1 MTFLLNADL
10 SAFEKFIEILK
21 AILLGIVEGITEWLP
36 VSSTGHMILLD
47 ELISLRVSDGFREM
61 LLVVIQLGAILAVPV
76 LFWDRLVPFS
86 RKKSDAEK
94 KRIYSLWLKVIVGV
108 IPAAVLG
115 FLLDDFLDAHLYNF
129 VTVAI
134 ALAVYGVAFILV
146 ERLKKGSAPRI
157 DSVYDLT
164 YRDALTIGAF
174 QCLSLIPGTSRSG
187 STILGG
193 LLTGVSRTAA
203 SEFSFFMAI
212 PVMLGASG
220 LKVVK
225 FFLEGGSLTSFE
237 VLILLVGIAVSFLV
251 SLLAIRFLMDFVK
264 RHSFAP
270 FGVYRIILGVLVL
283 GYFLIELLSR
293 G

>member
-10 SAFEKFIEILK
+10 TAFEKLVEILK

-76 LFWDRLVPFS
+76 LFWDRLFPFS
-86 RKKSDAEK
+86 RKKTDSERKA
-94 KRIYSLWLKVIVGV
+94 IYSLWLKVIVGV

-115 FLLDDFLDAHLYNF
+115 FLLDDFLDTHLYNF

-157 DSVYDLT
+157 ESVYDLS

-220 LKVVK
+220 LKAVK

-237 VLILLVGIAVSFLV
+237 VIILLVGIAVSFLV

-270 FGVYRIILGVLVL
+270 FGVYRIILGALVL
-283 GYFLIELLSR
+283 GYFVISR
-293 G
+293 LA

>member
-146 ERLKKGSAPRI
+146 ERLKKGSTPRI
-157 DSVYDLT
+157 DSVYELT

-220 LKVVK
+220 LKAVK

-237 VLILLVGIAVSFLV
+237 LLILLVGIAVSFLV

>member
-10 SAFEKFIEILK
+10 TAFEKIIEILK

-76 LFWDRLVPFS
+76 LFWDRLFPFS
-86 RKKSDAEK
+86 RKKTDSERKA
-94 KRIYSLWLKVIVGV
+94 IYSLWLKVIVGV

-157 DSVYDLT
+157 ESVYDLS

-220 LKVVK
+220 LKAVK

-237 VLILLVGIAVSFLV
+237 VIILLVGIAVSFLV

-270 FGVYRIILGVLVL
+270 FGVYRIILGALVL
-283 GYFLIELLSR
+283 GYFVISR
-293 G
+293 LA

>member
-220 LKVVK
+220 LKAVK

-237 VLILLVGIAVSFLV
+237 LLILLVGIAVSFLV

-283 GYFLIELLSR
+283 GYFLIELSSR